1 MDTSLPR
8 LVANIHDL
16 VPFFS
21 LKYDEPNTWTFVKL
35 KGRAVPYL
43 LSYMF
48 KVPIPKRGLN
58 PYDGSSVYMFTPE
71 DIAAMQSQVESMG
84 DELRCLGQGRIELG
98 TLLLLTN
105 SPRFPYTMHV
115 SKAARGSDFYTCYDF
130 ILKLDIVAPEP
141 RKEI

>member
-8 LVANIHDL
+8 LVASIHDL
-16 VPFFS
+16 DPFFS
-21 LKYDEPNTWTFVKL
+21 FKYNEPYKWTVLLL

-48 KVPIPKRGLN
+48 KVPIPKMGVN
-58 PYDGSSVYMFTPE
+58 AYDGSSVYMFAPE
-71 DIAAMQSQVESMG
+71 DIAAMQSQVETRG

-98 TLLLLTN
+98 TLLLLAN

-115 SKAARGSDFYTCYDF
+115 SKAVKGSDFYTCYDF